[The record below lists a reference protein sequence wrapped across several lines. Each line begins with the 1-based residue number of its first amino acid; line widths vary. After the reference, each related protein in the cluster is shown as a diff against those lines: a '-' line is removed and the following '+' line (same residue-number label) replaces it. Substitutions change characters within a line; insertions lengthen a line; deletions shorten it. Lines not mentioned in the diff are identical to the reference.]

1 MYVRIRRDRNE
12 ERHACVI
19 FKEEEETL
27 FVTNDEGFQK
37 VQLLFWRSECLH
49 YIIVQHVYRY
59 NIFLFFSRMLIER
72 SRKELVDGGCGT
84 AQNAR

>member
-1 MYVRIRRDRNE
+1 M
-12 ERHACVI
+12 I

-27 FVTNDEGFQK
+27 FVTNEEGFHFQK
-37 VQLLFWRSECLH
+37 VQ
-49 YIIVQHVYRY
+49 QVYRY

-72 SRKELVDGGCGT
+72 SRKEIVDRGCGT